1 LRRLAKRKRR
11 VTLTKTSWIIVVA
24 LGTLFPVTTWAQG
37 APAARDFMN
46 TPVNAATFFADFLYN
61 NSQTASSSN
70 LPVPNNETVSRVRV
84 VTVLW
89 SFPMFDRYAGVS
101 LGGGYT
107 GVEGTGP
114 NGNIK
119 TSGFTDPA
127 VTFHANIFG
136 APALRKDEFA
146 DAIPQS
152 FSSFHITVNA
162 PLGSYDRNYPVNTGA
177 NRWAFN
183 PLFNLSMT
191 PDKGVSYIDMYA
203 GARFFTNNNAV
214 QGNGQISQ
222 KPLGNF
228 AAHYS
233 HNIGKKMY
241 AAIGVYYDIGGET
254 SVNHIA
260 QDNAANGF
268 RPGVALSRL
277 IWKFRFTLR
286 YELTASTPNA
296 APTNSVVAIRVSGF
310 LF

>member
-1 LRRLAKRKRR
+1 M
-11 VTLTKTSWIIVVA
+11 TLTKASWIIVVA

-46 TPVNAATFFADFLYN
+46 TPVYAGSFFVDFLYN

-84 VTVLW
+84 VTLLW
-89 SFPMFDRYAGVS
+89 SFPMFNRYAGIQ

-114 NGNIK
+114 NGDIK
-119 TSGFTDPA
+119 GSGFTDPA
-127 VTFHANIFG
+127 ITFHINFFG
-136 APALRKDEFA
+136 APALRKEEFA
-146 DAIPQS
+146 RATPRTY
-152 FSSFHITVNA
+152 SSFHMTVNA
-162 PLGSYDRNYPVNTGA
+162 PLGSYDRNSPVNTGA
-177 NRWAFN
+177 NRWALN
-183 PLFNLSMT
+183 PLFNLDIT
-191 PDKGVSYIDMYA
+191 PDKGVSYIDLYA
-203 GARFFTNNNAV
+203 GARFFTNNNAY

-222 KPLGNF
+222 KPLGIF

-233 HNIGKKMY
+233 HNIGRKMY
-241 AAIGVYYDIGGET
+241 AAVGVYYDIGGET
-254 SVNHIA
+254 SVNHIP

-268 RPGVALSRL
+268 RPGVAISRL
-277 IWKFRFTLR
+277 IWRFRFTLR

-296 APTNSVVAIRVSGF
+296 APTNSVVSIRMSGL